1 MIAVGERINGMYSD
15 VKKAIQK
22 TDPAPI
28 QELARRQTE
37 AGASFLDINVGP
49 AAADKVAAMKWLVE
63 VTQDAVDTP
72 LSIDSQT
79 LDVVRAGLEACR
91 GKALI
96 NSTKGDPEPLQKY
109 FELAKEFDA
118 SLVALTMDERG
129 VPADV
134 DSRVEIAATIV
145 TMAMEA
151 GFNTDAL
158 YIDPIV
164 LPVNVA
170 QEQPGYIFETMSQIR
185 ILSDPPPHIVV
196 GLSNISQSTAEREL
210 INRTFLVMAIAAGL
224 DAAIMDVLDDELMEA
239 AITADMILNKHIYCD
254 SFLKAYRK

>member
-22 TDPAPI
+22 SDPGPI

-49 AAADKVAAMKWLVE
+49 AADDKVAAMKWLVQ
-63 VTQDAVDTP
+63 VTQEAVDTP

-79 LDVVRAGLEACR
+79 FDVVRAGLEACK
-91 GKALI
+91 GKALV
-96 NSTKGDPEPLQKY
+96 NSTKGDPKLLQKY

-118 SLVALTMDERG
+118 SLVVLTMDERG
-129 VPADV
+129 VPANV
-134 DSRVEIAATIV
+134 DTRVEIAATAA

-170 QEQPGYIFETMSQIR
+170 QDQPRYIFETINQIK
-185 ILSDPPPHIVV
+185 ILSDPPPHIIA
-196 GLSNISQSTAEREL
+196 GLSNISQSTKEREL
-210 INRTFLVMAIAAGL
+210 INRIFLVMAIAAGL
-224 DAAIMDVLDDELMEA
+224 DAAIMDVLDDDLMEA

>member
-22 TDPAPI
+22 SDPVPI
-28 QELARRQTE
+28 QELAKRQTE
-37 AGASFLDINVGP
+37 AGATFLDINVGP
-49 AAADKVAAMKWLVE
+49 AAADKVAAMRWLVE

-79 LDVVRAGLEACR
+79 FDVVRAGLEAYN

-96 NSTKGDPEPLQKY
+96 NSTKGDAELLQKY
-109 FELAKEFDA
+109 FDLAGEFDA
-118 SLVALTMDERG
+118 SLVVLTMDERG
-129 VPADV
+129 VPANTDT
-134 DSRVEIAATIV
+134 RVEIAATAA

-151 GFNTDAL
+151 GFNTDRL

-170 QEQPGYIFETMSQIR
+170 QDQPRCIFEAIDQIK
-185 ILSDPPPHIVV
+185 ILSDPPPHVIV
-196 GLSNISQSTAEREL
+196 GLSNISQSTKEREL

-224 DAAIMDVLDDELMEA
+224 DAAIMDVLDDDLMEA